1 MERGKTIPTSRWPDW
16 LNAAGL
22 LAASW
27 IAIAALSLQA
37 RPGAEVVA
45 VAFPPWWGA
54 QQAMVAAGSAMA
66 ADMPLR
72 AIAPVSTY
80 DWSGMYIGG
89 VLGGAWATN
98 DIADPGLGILG
109 TLIGVPVIQTTNSSG
124 FIGGIEGGSNY
135 QFGNLVVGWEGDITW
150 GSVNGTSTTSFGA
163 PLLPPGVLTRSIAAN
178 TNCCK

>member
-54 QQAMVAAGSAMA
+54 QQAVVAAASAGA
-66 ADMPLR
+66 AIVRMTAVPSLLVVRPDRQDGLTRLR
-72 AIAPVSTY
+72 EA
-80 DWSGMYIGG
+80 
-89 VLGGAWATN
+89 GAWLAM
-98 DIADPGLGILG
+98 DPQA
-109 TLIGVPVIQTTNSSG
+109 V
-124 FIGGIEGGSNY
+124 
-135 QFGNLVVGWEGDITW
+135 
-150 GSVNGTSTTSFGA
+150 
-163 PLLPPGVLTRSIAAN
+163 AA
-178 TNCCK
+178 CWSK